1 MISNIEASGEIQ
13 KGKNIWNIDLITL
26 VFDVWKYIWM
36 IKFQNKII
44 IDYLT
49 KKNIRNFS
57 AEIYVS
63 ISLWSGLTKWDINF
77 HQNS

>member
-1 MISNIEASGEIQ
+1 MISNIEAPGEIQ

-26 VFDVWKYIWM
+26 VFDVWNIFEWS
-36 IKFQNKII
+36 KFKIKII
-44 IDYLT
+44 IEYLT
-49 KKNIRNFS
+49 KKNIRKFS